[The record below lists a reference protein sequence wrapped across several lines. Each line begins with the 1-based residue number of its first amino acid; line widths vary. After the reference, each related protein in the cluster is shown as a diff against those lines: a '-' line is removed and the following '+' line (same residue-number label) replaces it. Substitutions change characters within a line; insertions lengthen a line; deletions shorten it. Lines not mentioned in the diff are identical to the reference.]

1 MYINPDKM
9 GPLRYGEVKIPREW
23 TYIRFRHTGFRSFLL
38 VLGGVLTILFL
49 IIHCYISMALTMSVT
64 MSLPGIFRIIDTIR
78 EYRSSLQE
86 IESDDQ

>member
-1 MYINPDKM
+1 MYINPYKM
-9 GPLRYGEVKIPREW
+9 GPLRYGKVNIPREW
-23 TYIRFRHTGFRSFLL
+23 TYIRFHHTGSRSSLI

-49 IIHCYISMALTMSVT
+49 IIHCYISMALTMAVT

-86 IESDDQ
+86 SEFDDQ